1 MKFFGYFGFVFIVM
15 SVVTLILSSLLLNKI
30 MDITFL
36 ILFISGINFIFFG
49 LIGEIIR
56 IKNKDKD

>member
-1 MKFFGYFGFVFIVM
+1 MSMWNDLSWIENIRGPVLSVFFENITLLGYP
-15 SVVTLILSSLLLNKI
+15 
-30 MDITFL
+30 TFL

>member
-1 MKFFGYFGFVFIVM
+1 M
-15 SVVTLILSSLLLNKI
+15 SVVTLILSSIMLDKI

-49 LIGEIIR
+49 LIAEIIR